1 MRLNV
6 ICNRRRNQAFTLVEL
21 LVVIGIIA
29 VLVGILLPA
38 LNRARRQAN
47 QMQCAANMKQIA
59 TALLMYINDNKGALP
74 PAVVTDSNAG
84 CSNVDAHK
92 PYPECWFWPS
102 ELMKRKYLTAP
113 NLWENGNTSV
123 MHYDRASVFR
133 CTEGISPDDH
143 DIFAGTSTATQGAFP
158 ADKKNSIP
166 VCGAQITKRID
177 GQPPYAVASWY
188 QLNCVATGD
197 DTIFPGAPN
206 SAPFVIFD
214 SKANGKKPAAAGTQ
228 MGGQFAVPGYG
239 RKIGN
244 IKNASVLCMIAE
256 AEYLYWVMN
265 GKTPATSAPPP
276 VDGEVIWMPALAAR
290 HGKISSNGHHGLTN
304 IAFFDGHVA
313 TLDTKGITTFVD
325 PATNQGG
332 GPNL

>member
-1 MRLNV
+1 MH
-6 ICNRRRNQAFTLVEL
+6 
-21 LVVIGIIA
+21 
-29 VLVGILLPA
+29 
-38 LNRARRQAN
+38 
-47 QMQCAANMKQIA
+47 CAANMKQIA
-59 TALLMYINDNKGALP
+59 TAVLMYINDNKGALP
-74 PAVVTDSNAG
+74 PAVVTDSNTG
-84 CSNVDAHK
+84 GSNGDASN
-92 PYPECWFWPS
+92 PYPDGWFWPA
-102 ELMKRKYLTAP
+102 ELMKRKYITAP

-143 DIFAGTSTATQGAFP
+143 DIFAGTSSATQGAYP

-166 VCGAQITKRID
+166 VCGAQITQRID
-177 GQPPYAVASWY
+177 AQQPYAVATWY
-188 QLNCVATGD
+188 QLNCVPTGD

-206 SAPFVIFD
+206 AAPFVVFD

-228 MGGQFAVPGYG
+228 MGGQFAVGGYG
-239 RKIGN
+239 RKLSQ

-256 AEYLYWVMN
+256 AEYQYWVMN
-265 GKTPATSAPPP
+265 GKRPATSAPAP

-313 TLDTKGITTFVD
+313 ALDTKGITTFVD
-325 PATNQGG
+325 PANNQGG
-332 GPNL
+332 GPNISQSVGVVFTMTRAR